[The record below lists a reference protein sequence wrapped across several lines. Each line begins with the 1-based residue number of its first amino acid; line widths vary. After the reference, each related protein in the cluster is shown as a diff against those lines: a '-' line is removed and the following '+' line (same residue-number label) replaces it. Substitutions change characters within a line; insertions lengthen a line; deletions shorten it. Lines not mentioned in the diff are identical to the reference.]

1 MWNAILTEIKAIV
14 AKIEA
19 EIQSA
24 WNFLISYIK
33 EAVTEEEAALFPL
46 IEAQAAQLLQDEA
59 KTTGLTVKQRV
70 AMAEAEIMADLI
82 LDGKVASATLVA
94 AYVAVTAHKL
104 GLVDG
109 NQGQSSVGDLSGNT
123 TTAPITPT
131 T

>member
-1 MWNAILTEIKAIV
+1 MWKIILDDIKAVV

-19 EIQSA
+19 ELA
-24 WNFLISYIK
+24 NGWNFLVAYLK

-59 KTTGLTVKQRV
+59 KTAGLTVKQRV
-70 AMAEAEIMADLI
+70 AMAESEIMAALVI
-82 LDGKVASATLVA
+82 DGKVAAATLVA

-109 NQGQSSVGDLSGNT
+109 NQGVMPEGNSSGS
-123 TTAPITPT
+123 
-131 T
+131 